1 MATQRRDTAGRLA
14 GIIGQG
20 GRGAALAREL
30 AREGVRTRAD
40 LRRPAVLARLPR
52 EAQANVL
59 FSPARALPLARAL
72 ATAAEVVRRL
82 VFDDGARRLEVIPV
96 GSVRRRAAHVGDL
109 DFLVVAA
116 TPGGASTALAS
127 AALRRRRAGDV
138 LEVADT
144 YAAGARRRS
153 LILRADGGVGMRPR
167 HYRCDLF
174 MTTAAE
180 KPYALYH
187 FTGPKAYNIRIRA
200 HAKRQ
205 GKLLNQYGL
214 FDAATRRPIG
224 GRVRSERELA
234 HVLGVTYYRPEERRG
249 D

>member
-1 MATQRRDTAGRLA
+1 MATQRRDTADRLA

-59 FSPARALPLARAL
+59 FSPARAVPLARAR
-72 ATAAEVVRRL
+72 AIAAEVVRRL
-82 VFDDGARRLEVIPV
+82 VFDGRLEVIPV

-116 TPGGASTALAS
+116 TPAGASTALAS
-127 AALRRRRAGDV
+127 AALRRRRAGDD

-144 YAAGARRRS
+144 YASGARRRS
-153 LILRADGGVGMRPR
+153 LILRADGGAGARPR

-214 FDAATRRPIG
+214 FDAATRRPIAQ
-224 GRVRSERELA
+224 RVRSERELA
-234 HVLGVTYYRPEERRG
+234 HVLGVTYYRPEGRRG

>member
-1 MATQRRDTAGRLA
+1 MATQSRDIAGRLA

-59 FSPARALPLARAL
+59 FSPARAVPLARAL

-82 VFDDGARRLEVIPV
+82 VFDGRLEVIPV
-96 GSVRRRAAHVGDL
+96 GSIRRRAALVGDL
-109 DFLVVAA
+109 DFLVVVA
-116 TPGGASTALAS
+116 TPAGASTALAS
-127 AALRRRRAGDV
+127 ATLRRRRAGDV

-153 LILRADGGVGMRPR
+153 LILRADGGAGARPL

-187 FTGPKAYNIRIRA
+187 FTGPKAYNIRIRS

-214 FDAATRRPIG
+214 FDAATRHPLGQRI
-224 GRVRSERELA
+224 RSERELA
-234 HVLGVTYYRPEERRG
+234 HALGVTYYPPEERRG